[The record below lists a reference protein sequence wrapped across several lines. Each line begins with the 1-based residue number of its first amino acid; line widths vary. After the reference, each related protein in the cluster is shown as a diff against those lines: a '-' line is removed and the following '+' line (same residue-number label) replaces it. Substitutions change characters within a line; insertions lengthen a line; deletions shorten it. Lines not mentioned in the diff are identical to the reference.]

1 VKVPNK
7 NDVQEDYY
15 KGFRSAVVL
24 AWMACN
30 AVLVV
35 VVLKSGGLGRLS
47 VRKAEEQER
56 REAWVVE
63 VYLKVVLWSV
73 VSSSFRG
80 LASNMTC

>member
-1 VKVPNK
+1 M
-7 NDVQEDYY
+7 
-15 KGFRSAVVL
+15 L

-73 VSSSFRG
+73 VSPSFCD
-80 LASNMTC
+80 LASSMTC